1 MLTKRDDGYEIDT
14 DPARLDVKLV
24 HQWLSTDAYWAL
36 GRPLETVERSIE
48 GSLTFGVY
56 APETGELVGF
66 ARVITDLATFAY
78 LCDVYID
85 RGARGHGLGTWLV
98 TVIRDRILA
107 TGVRR
112 LLLATADAHEVY
124 ARVGYS
130 PVATPERWMEIDI
143 RDLTVMEAIARQA
156 DTQEQ

>member
-14 DPARLDVKLV
+14 DPGRLDVKLI

-36 GRPLETVERSIE
+36 GRSLETVERSIE

-56 APETGELVGF
+56 APGTGNLVGF
-66 ARVITDLATFAY
+66 ARVVTDLATFAY

-85 RGARGHGLGTWLV
+85 RRVRGLGLGTWLA

-124 ARVGYS
+124 ARAGYS

-143 RDLTVMEAIARQA
+143 RDHGVMESIAKQA
-156 DTQEQ
+156 GTQER